1 MKKYMIMK
9 TSYDVDPTI
18 KVVNVDR
25 ETAKTVWVDDI
36 ATRKVSTWE
45 NYFDTFE
52 EAKSKLIEWQRKRIK
67 DLESSRDRACRRLE
81 TVESLGE

>member
-25 ETAKTVWVDDI
+25 ETAKTVWIDD
-36 ATRKVSTWE
+36 KE
-45 NYFDTFE
+45 
-52 EAKSKLIEWQRKRIK
+52 
-67 DLESSRDRACRRLE
+67 
-81 TVESLGE
+81 